1 MLNQNHYKFQP
12 INYRS
17 VQQEYVKDGNKLMDD
32 IDNSSHGHSARWTT
46 ELFNLQVAGC
56 YTNCIQMM
64 TKLYPPEVKY
74 IKPID
79 YK

>member
-32 IDNSSHGHSARWTT
+32 IDNSSHGHSAR
-46 ELFNLQVAGC
+46 
-56 YTNCIQMM
+56 
-64 TKLYPPEVKY
+64 
-74 IKPID
+74 
-79 YK
+79 